1 MSETVVTGKRHHPVL
16 QRRSLDVN
24 FTLKTGGFG
33 PNGEDS
39 LTLSG
44 HRVRAHI
51 ANAGMAAGS
60 SLSLRISG
68 MTLSKMNRLSV
79 IRARQTWQSANTIT
93 LYGSGNDGAKVAIFS
108 GYITAAFVDFTGA
121 PDVVFQ
127 VEANNLSYAAAKAMP
142 VISFGSAVDFGTIAS
157 LICVSQGWALKN
169 HGVKATFPNY
179 YGYGDA
185 RSALEKLCLS
195 VKAIFHFDF
204 INANTQVLHIWPR
217 DYSYAEGDVGADT
230 PYVSK
235 SSGLIGYPAYSDA
248 GVMFQC
254 LFNPYIRYYTPV
266 RLQSDYA
273 PAGWV
278 DNKNG
283 QLPQGASPASS
294 TWLPYVIEHTLESEI
309 PDGQWQTFVGAVRGD
324 NPLQFKF

>member
-1 MSETVVTGKRHHPVL
+1 MSETVVTAKRHHPAL

-51 ANAGMAAGS
+51 ANAGMASGS

-68 MTLSKMNRLSV
+68 VSLSKMNRLSV
-79 IRARQTWQSANTIT
+79 IRARQTWQNANTIT
-93 LYGSGNDGAKVAIFS
+93 LYSSGDNGVMVAIFT
-108 GYITAAFVDFTGA
+108 GYITAAFVDFTGS
-121 PDVVFQ
+121 PEVVFQ
-127 VEANNLSYAAAKAMP
+127 VEANNLCYSAAVPMP
-142 VISFGSAVDFGTIAS
+142 VISFGSAVAFETIAS
-157 LICVSQGWALKN
+157 LICTSQGWVLKN

-195 VKAIFHFDF
+195 VKAIFHLDTVNSSSQ
-204 INANTQVLHIWPR
+204 ILHVWPR
-217 DYSYAEGDVGADT
+217 DYNYANDDIGEDM
-230 PYVSK
+230 PYISK

-248 GVMFQC
+248 GVLFQC
-254 LFNPYIRYYTPV
+254 LFNPYIRYFSPV
-266 RLQSDYA
+266 ELKSDYA

-278 DNKNG
+278 DNQNG

-294 TWLPYVIEHTLESEI
+294 VWLPYVIEHTLESEV

-324 NPLQFKF
+324 NPLQLRV

>member
-1 MSETVVTGKRHHPVL
+1 MSETVVTGRRHFPTL
-16 QRRSLDVN
+16 KRRSLDVN
-24 FTLKTGGFG
+24 FTIKTGGFG
-33 PNGEDS
+33 PDGADS
-39 LTLSG
+39 LTLTG

-51 ANAGMAAGS
+51 TNAGMAAGS
-60 SLSLRISG
+60 SLSLRVSG
-68 MTLSKMNRLSV
+68 MSLSKMNRLSI
-79 IRARQTWQSANTIT
+79 IRARQTWQNANMIT
-93 LYGSGNDGAKVAIFS
+93 LYGSGDDGAMTAIFS

-121 PDVVFQ
+121 PDVAFQ
-127 VEANNLSYAAAKAMP
+127 VEANNLSLSAAKSMP
-142 VISFGSAVDFGTIAS
+142 VISFGTPVEFETVAS
-157 LICVSQGWALKN
+157 LICESQGWALKN

-204 INANTQVLHIWPR
+204 VNQNTQILHVWPK
-217 DYSYAEGDVGADT
+217 DYNYTADDIGSDM
-230 PYVSK
+230 PYISK

-248 GVMFQC
+248 GVLFQC
-254 LFNPYIRYYTPV
+254 LFNPYIRYFSPV
-266 RLQSDYA
+266 KLKSDYA
-273 PAGWV
+273 PAGWA
-278 DNKNG
+278 NNQNG

-324 NPLQFKF
+324 NPLKYRV